1 MFRVSCEGAM
11 IAFLPVSASSSL
23 PKDRIS
29 GFSLVAMQLCQMH
42 QAQ

>member
-11 IAFLPVSASSSL
+11 IAFLSVSASLSL
-23 PKDRIS
+23 PEDRIP
-29 GFSLVAMQLCQMH
+29 GFRLVAMQLCQMH